1 MTDESTDME
10 FTDGL
15 SAFEYTCQ
23 CMDCS
28 VEVKKPLPALVIDA
42 KEQFGVKTAVKLND
56 DGTQTAVLRVPSSEG
71 GFVVMARTAGKTG
84 PELRGGD
91 LVAWMPVL
99 YNEDLAKETSETGFG
114 WVGVIMGTLK
124 PILREGGWLGDI
136 RYSE

>member
-1 MTDESTDME
+1 MTESSTDLE
-10 FTDGL
+10 FTDGV

-71 GFVVMARTAGKTG
+71 GFVVMARTAGNIG
-84 PELRGGD
+84 PELKGGD

-99 YNEDLAKETSETGFG
+99 YNEDLAKETAETGFG

-124 PILREGGWLGDI
+124 PILREGGWLGDT